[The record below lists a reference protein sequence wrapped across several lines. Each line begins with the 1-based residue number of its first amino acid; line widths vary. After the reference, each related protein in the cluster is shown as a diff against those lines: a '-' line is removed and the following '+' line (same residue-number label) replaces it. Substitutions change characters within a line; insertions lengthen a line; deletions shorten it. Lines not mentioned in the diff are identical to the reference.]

1 MSSIIDFFQW
11 IADLFQTL
19 FDFVIN
25 FIGSILDFFKMI
37 PVIMTFITSSIGYLP
52 SVVMAFAGITVAIA
66 VLLLVLGRSNN

>member
-25 FIGSILDFFKMI
+25 FIGSILDFFKLI